1 MSGNDFQTLHQHSIL
16 VCADLQRFLLCTRPS
31 EVPIFN
37 PLIQQHLFEFLDKYC
52 YTKDWM
58 FYLEDTVGQG
68 TVPRKNLSPG
78 NNSTG
83 SCQVLKSNS
92 QRHLHQMGIE
102 YSGWFYISCPVIW
115 KSLFRSAFVH
125 TEL

>member
-1 MSGNDFQTLHQHSIL
+1 MDENDFIFCVLHKSQGEFRIRNFFYWMSGNDFQTLHQHSIL

-68 TVPRKNLSPG
+68 TVPR
-78 NNSTG
+78 
-83 SCQVLKSNS
+83 
-92 QRHLHQMGIE
+92 
-102 YSGWFYISCPVIW
+102 
-115 KSLFRSAFVH
+115 
-125 TEL
+125 